1 MKAVLKHIVAHT
13 YRPLLVRYLS
23 RTRIYSFNNIRLE
36 IPAGVFHPGFFTS
49 THLLLQYIEDINLEG
64 KNFLE
69 LGAGSGLIAF
79 SAAKRGAHVAATD
92 INPVAI
98 SALKKNCNANG
109 INLSVIQ
116 SDLFVNLPVV
126 PYDIIA
132 INPPYYKKDPLTYEE
147 HAWYCGANG
156 EYFWKLFGS
165 LQKYMHDESQVLM
178 VCCDGCDLQMIR
190 HAAENA
196 GLELNCKLVRPSML
210 ETNFI
215 FNIERKR

>member
-132 INPPYYKKDPLTYEE
+132 INPPPIIRKIPSPMKNMP
-147 HAWYCGANG
+147 GIVVRMANISG
-156 EYFWKLFGS
+156 
-165 LQKYMHDESQVLM
+165 
-178 VCCDGCDLQMIR
+178 
-190 HAAENA
+190 
-196 GLELNCKLVRPSML
+196 NCLDRFK
-210 ETNFI
+210 
-215 FNIERKR
+215 NICMMNPRC